1 MDYGKIDFL
10 STSQGRTAADAS
22 LGVTNRIISGSPE
35 DVFRGRRRDLL
46 RMSFCLVGWLLPG
59 NKKKALVKFSQ

>member
-1 MDYGKIDFL
+1 MSGIRKNRKNSLKTHFMDYGKIDFL

-35 DVFRGRRRDLL
+35 DVFRGHRRDL
-46 RMSFCLVGWLLPG
+46 
-59 NKKKALVKFSQ
+59 VKF